1 MSGSKPCALDTFV
14 EDFPENVNV
23 ADLCDCGRHKRMG
36 RLTKT
41 TRRREK
47 FPMSDYQATFQAVQ
61 HPRPRSSKRPPPSPP
76 PENVGKPMFF
86 ETNQRFEFRRPTNVE
101 RVKPIVQEDK
111 YERLDIPLDATTSY
125 QKDFI
130 PKQAEPEIRI
140 YPKRDKLKM
149 SSAKFESSTTNQQH
163 YKHWVPQPSVPFGE
177 LPSFAGSI
185 LFPEKDHLPESTTR
199 NSFVGRFA
207 PAAEQIKPGIT
218 NIKIEG
224 DMSFDTTHN
233 RTFQNITGDHRVKP
247 ITNKPDLPLHR
258 RERFNGESQSKRD
271 FPGFM
276 SGQPLPPKPAEP
288 APATIDLR
296 FDNSRRNFQTEQRS
310 TFKGHDVVQH
320 PAPITCKKDDETY
333 VPSAM
338 KFEAE
343 TSQRRDFRPI
353 DVSQNMAPKAV
364 APVAKLHTSPD
375 IKFDGRTSN
384 KEFFRDW
391 GVAPRVRYGDFH
403 ENRPYIAPVVRFEG
417 ESVTKSTYVPKYAD
431 PVQSFKPDGVAND
444 TQPQTKHSMDYSTAY
459 SETFQPKRMPLC
471 KAQAYLLQQELKRR
485 NVAVENHEA
494 ANSLVFAK

>member
-1 MSGSKPCALDTFV
+1 MSQSKPCSLDNFV
-14 EDFPENVNV
+14 DDFPENVNI
-23 ADLCDCGRHKRMG
+23 ADLCDCGRHKKMG

-41 TRRREK
+41 TRRHEK
-47 FPMSDYQATFQAVQ
+47 FPVTDYQATFQAVQ

-76 PENVGKPMFF
+76 PENAGKPMFF

-125 QKDFI
+125 QKEFI
-130 PKQAEPEIRI
+130 PKQAEPEIRV
-140 YPKRDKLKM
+140 YPMRDKLKM
-149 SSAKFESSTTNQQH
+149 SSAKFESSTTNKQH

-185 LFPEKDHLPESTTR
+185 LFPEKDYLPESTTK
-199 NSFVGRFA
+199 NSFLGRFA
-207 PAAEQIKPGIT
+207 PPADQVRPGIT

-224 DMSFDTTHN
+224 EMNFDTTHN
-233 RTFQNITGDHRVKP
+233 RTFQNISGDHRVKP

-296 FDNSRRNFQTEQRS
+296 FDNKRNFQTEQRS

-320 PAPITCKKDDETY
+320 PAPIPCRKEDEAY

-338 KFEAE
+338 KFESE

-353 DVSQNMAPKAV
+353 DVSQNTVPKAV
-364 APVAKLHTSPD
+364 APTAKLHTSPD
-375 IKFDGRTSN
+375 VKFDGRTSN
-384 KEFFRDW
+384 KDFFRDW

-403 ENRPYIAPVVRFEG
+403 ENRPYVPPVVRFEG
-417 ESVTKSTYVPKYAD
+417 ESVTKSTFVPKYAE
-431 PVQSFKPDGVAND
+431 PARSFKPETAAKD

-459 SETFQPKRMPLC
+459 SETFQPKRPPVC
-471 KAQAYLLQQELKRR
+471 KAQAYLIQQELKRR
-485 NVAVENHEA
+485 NAAVENPEM